1 MHPDQAVQFIAVRDV
16 GRNFAAVFGSSDR
29 YAGRTME
36 IAGDAL
42 TGKAVAEHLPQAAG
56 RAISCSRLPTTV
68 LAREGVPQQAAA
80 VGAQPHATTRF
91 GSKLRNHRG
100 AMVGPLTC

>member
-29 YAGRTME
+29 YADRTME
-36 IAGDAL
+36 IAGAAL
-42 TGKAVAEHLPQAAG
+42 TGKAVAEHLTQAAG

-68 LAREGVPQQAAA
+68 LAREGVPQQAGA
-80 VGAQPHATTRF
+80 VGA
-91 GSKLRNHRG
+91 
-100 AMVGPLTC
+100 